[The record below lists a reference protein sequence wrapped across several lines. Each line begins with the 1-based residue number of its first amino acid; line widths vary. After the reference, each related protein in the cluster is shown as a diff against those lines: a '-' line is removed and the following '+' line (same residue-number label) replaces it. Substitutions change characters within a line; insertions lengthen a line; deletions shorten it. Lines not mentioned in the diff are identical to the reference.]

1 MMKKTPINCS
11 KVLLGNIT
19 HYFTIAYRNSTK
31 NWIEHLSGHF
41 LWHEILLTSHGH
53 WLKGGSL
60 KATKLVQHIIL
71 TTSQVKPTKNN
82 VYSEVP
88 KLLNSLLEKNP
99 ESGLVI
105 RHKPPPQ
112 YFKICSVVSVEADNI
127 QLEMNKWP
135 VAIMD
140 DGCSTNV
147 SADLGWLPLVS
158 DMLLMLQMGHWKD

>member
-1 MMKKTPINCS
+1 M
-11 KVLLGNIT
+11 V
-19 HYFTIAYRNSTK
+19 YRNSTK
-31 NWIEHLSGHF
+31 NWMEYLSGHF

-82 VYSEVP
+82 VYNEVP

-99 ESGLVI
+99 ESDLAI
-105 RHKPPPQ
+105 PPKPPPQ
-112 YFKICSVVSVEADNI
+112 YFKMCSVVSVEADNI
-127 QLEMNKWP
+127 QLEMKKWP
-135 VAIMD
+135 VTIMV

-147 SADLGWLPLVS
+147 SAD
-158 DMLLMLQMGHWKD
+158 K